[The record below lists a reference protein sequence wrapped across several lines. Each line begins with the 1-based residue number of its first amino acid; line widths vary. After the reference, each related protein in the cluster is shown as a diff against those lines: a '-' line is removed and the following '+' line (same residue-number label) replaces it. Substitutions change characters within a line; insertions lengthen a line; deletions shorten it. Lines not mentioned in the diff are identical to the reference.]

1 MWGVTLSLLF
11 LSRTHTKAKKMENR
25 YRSGDGSFTSPNI
38 MDNNIINSIIISHPN
53 NHTSSINNNKNNNI
67 NFYTTNNDNNIDNQQ
82 NEPLLR
88 NDILNDVEV
97 AFNNGINNVYSGSGN
112 GYRGTGMF
120 GQAGVPY
127 GSPYIGGGDTPSSS
141 SRSANHSIVHSII
154 GPSSQRS
161 YSVASHASTHINH
174 TLFIAGMSNGV
185 GVGGGG
191 GVMNKKSLS
200 EYSNNDT
207 IETISNIDDD
217 NDNDEN
223 NIGDV
228 DYDAD
233 DINVSKQ
240 SDNELFGVVYSPEN
254 SLSFYYRNSSNS
266 FNHSINPS
274 INTTSTTANNINNK
288 HDNNN
293 QNNSEKSSS
302 IQALDNDN
310 IKSLLSGY
318 NQGHSK

>member
-11 LSRTHTKAKKMENR
+11 LSRTHTKTKKMENR
-25 YRSGDGSFTSPNI
+25 YRSGDGSITSPII
-38 MDNNIINSIIISHPN
+38 MDNNNINSINISHPN
-53 NHTSSINNNKNNNI
+53 NQTSSINNNNNI
-67 NFYTTNNDNNIDNQQ
+67 NFYTTNRDDNDIDNPQ

-88 NDILNDVEV
+88 NNILNDVEV
-97 AFNNGINNVYSGSGN
+97 AFNNGINNVNSSSSGGYN
-112 GYRGTGMF
+112 GAGMF
-120 GQAGVPY
+120 GHAGVPY

-161 YSVASHASTHINH
+161 YSVASTSTHINH
-174 TLFIAGMSNGV
+174 NSFIGGMSNVV
-185 GVGGGG
+185 GGGGGG
-191 GVMNKKSLS
+191 GVMNKKSFS
-200 EYSNNDT
+200 EYSNYDT

-217 NDNDEN
+217 NDEN
-223 NIGDV
+223 YIGDV
-228 DYDAD
+228 DHVD
-233 DINVSKQ
+233 DDMNVSKQ

-254 SLSFYYRNSSNS
+254 SSSFYYRNSSNS

-274 INTTSTTANNINNK
+274 VNTTSTTANNINN
-288 HDNNN
+288 NI

-302 IQALDNDN
+302 IQTLDNDN
-310 IKSLLSGY
+310 IKSLFSGY

>member
-1 MWGVTLSLLF
+1 MWGITLSLLF
-11 LSRTHTKAKKMENR
+11 LSRTHTKRKKMENR
-25 YRSGDGSFTSPNI
+25 YRSGDGSITSPII
-38 MDNNIINSIIISHPN
+38 MDNNNINSIIISHPN
-53 NHTSSINNNKNNNI
+53 NQTSSINNNNI
-67 NFYTTNNDNNIDNQQ
+67 NFYTTNRDDNNIDNPQ

-88 NDILNDVEV
+88 NNILNDVEV
-97 AFNNGINNVYSGSGN
+97 AFNNGINNVNSSSGSGYS
-112 GYRGTGMF
+112 GAGMF
-120 GQAGVPY
+120 GHAGVPY

-141 SRSANHSIVHSII
+141 TKSANHSIVHSII

-161 YSVASHASTHINH
+161 YSVASTSTHINH
-174 TLFIAGMSNGV
+174 NSLIAGMSNV
-185 GVGGGG
+185 VGGGG
-191 GVMNKKSLS
+191 GVIYKKSFS

-217 NDNDEN
+217 YDEN

-228 DYDAD
+228 DHVAD
-233 DINVSKQ
+233 DMNVSKQ

-274 INTTSTTANNINNK
+274 INTTSTTANNINN
-288 HDNNN
+288 NN

-302 IQALDNDN
+302 IQTLDNDN
-310 IKSLLSGY
+310 IKSLFSGY